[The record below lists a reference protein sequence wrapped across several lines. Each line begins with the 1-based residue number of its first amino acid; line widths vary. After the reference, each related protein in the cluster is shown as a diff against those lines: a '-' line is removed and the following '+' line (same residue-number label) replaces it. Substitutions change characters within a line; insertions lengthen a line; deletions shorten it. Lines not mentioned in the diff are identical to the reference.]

1 MYKEYYLITYRVK
14 GSHLE
19 EPIKITC
26 RDDKTLELYIEELK
40 KSPVYYD
47 IKIYK
52 VLETCELLYELDK

>member
-14 GSHLE
+14 DLHLE
-19 EPIKITC
+19 EPIKLTC
-26 RDDKTLELYIEELK
+26 RDDEALELYIERLRN
-40 KSPVYYD
+40 SATHYD